1 MTTLV
6 IIVLTVLLLA
16 TAGICIYLVV
26 QLNQLSDDY
35 SDISRDL
42 DTSRR
47 IRDEQ
52 KEIIETYDSHEQ
64 HIVDELNKTVN
75 SYLLQMLR
83 LWAQLL
89 ELQTSHDALWQVH
102 LSTVDKLLEMQERYE
117 PDSLPRLL
125 SMPWIEE
132 HVPHLEV
139 GTTP

>member
-26 QLNQLSDDY
+26 QLNRLSDDY

-52 KEIIETYDSHEQ
+52 KEIIEILEDDVEPRKHV
-64 HIVDELNKTVN
+64 VDELNKTVN
-75 SYLLQMLR
+75 SYFLQMLR

-132 HVPHLEV
+132 HVPSSRW
-139 GTTP
+139 